1 VPLRHLCS
9 IAALIALAPTF
20 LAAQEPRPAV
30 VTGRV
35 LVRADTGAPTP
46 AGRASVGLVGSTI
59 ATVTDADGRFL
70 LAPVPAGS
78 RTLRVR
84 LLGYRTVDR
93 AIRVRTGDTLQVEV
107 VVEQS
112 IHVLTPVLTE
122 AERVDAELFFARP
135 SISTVVIDARAMSGV
150 PRVGEADVV
159 RTVQLLPGVTARNDF
174 NTGLTVR
181 GGEADQNLVLLDGFL
196 LYNPFHLGGL
206 FSTFMDATVG
216 GIELLTGAFPARYG
230 GRLSSVLD
238 VRSAEESRP
247 GVHTTADLS
256 ALGATA
262 RFAGGFRGGRGTWSV
277 AGRRTYADAVQSIFT
292 DDVFPYR
299 FHDLQGHA
307 SYVLDNGMRVSLTA
321 YSGKD
326 VLDANLAEFEADSVL
341 SKSNRGRWA
350 FDWGNQLLGVVLAKD
365 LGARTRIEQRLST
378 SAFATRL
385 DLGSGASTQHSEVRD
400 VRVAGSLR
408 VRGAVHDRSIG
419 YELAAQRIRYA
430 AGSPQTETTQFDLT
444 QRPVT
449 AALWV
454 DDLWQL
460 SPRWLLEGGLR
471 AEALSGR
478 TWAALSPRLSVK
490 YFVTPQLA
498 LTAGTG
504 RITQTMHSLA
514 GDGALR
520 YFDVWL
526 ASDSFIPVATAWHW
540 IAGAERRMGDA
551 GSLRIEGFVKRYD
564 RVLEAD
570 PSEDPQRRGDEFLTA
585 TGLAYGAD
593 LIARWRRES
602 GASGWITYSYGVS
615 RRERDG
621 RTWAPGSDR
630 RHDLN
635 VVATRPLSK
644 YRVGA
649 RFNLA
654 TGTPYT
660 PIVGGVTRRVY
671 DPSLDRWSTG
681 DPEILIESLGGA
693 HNSERFPVTHRLD
706 LDVSRELVVRGA
718 TVAPY
723 LSISNVY
730 NAKNVFVYL
739 YKYSTDQP
747 TRRAI
752 SQFPI
757 LPSAG
762 VRVAF

>member
-1 VPLRHLCS
+1 VPLHRLPS
-9 IAALIALAPTF
+9 LAALGTLAPAL
-20 LAAQEPRPAV
+20 LAAQQTSSAAV
-30 VTGRV
+30 AGRV
-35 LVRADTGAPTP
+35 LVRVDTGAPVP
-46 AGRASVGLVGSTI
+46 ANRAAVAIVGTAI
-59 ATVTDADGRFL
+59 AATTSSDGRFL
-70 LAPVPAGS
+70 LAPVPPGP

-84 LLGYRTVDR
+84 LPGHGTVDR
-93 AIRVRTGDTLQVEV
+93 TIRLRDGDTLRVEV
-107 VVEQS
+107 VLERRVQ
-112 IHVLTPVLTE
+112 LLAPVRTD
-122 AERVDAELFFARP
+122 AQRVDAELFLTKP
-135 SISTVVIDARAMSGV
+135 SVSTVVIDARAMAGV
-150 PRVGEADVV
+150 PSIGEPDVV

-181 GGEADQNLVLLDGFL
+181 GGEADQNLVLLDGFP

-216 GIELLTGAFPARYG
+216 SIELLTGAFPARYG

-238 VRSAEESRP
+238 VRSAEELRP
-247 GVHTTADLS
+247 GVYTTADLS

-262 RFAGGFRGGRGTWSV
+262 RVAGGFGGGRGTWSL
-277 AGRRTYADAVQSIFT
+277 AGRRTYADALQSLFT
-292 DDVFPYR
+292 SDIFPYH
-299 FHDLQGHA
+299 FQDLQGHA
-307 SYVLDNGMRVSLTA
+307 TYVLGNGTRVSLTT
-321 YSGKD
+321 YLGRD
-326 VLDANLAEFEADSVL
+326 VLDANLAEFDADSVK

-350 FDWGNQLLGVVLAKD
+350 FDWGNQLLGVVIAKD
-365 LGARTRIEQRLST
+365 LGERTTVEPRIST
-378 SAFATRL
+378 SGFSTRL
-385 DLGSGASTQHSEVRD
+385 DLGGGASTQRSEVRD
-400 VRVAGSLR
+400 VRAAGSLR
-408 VRGAVHDRSIG
+408 VRGDVHDRSIG
-419 YELAAQRIRYA
+419 YEIAAQRLRYA
-430 AGSPQTETTQFDLT
+430 SGSPQTETTRFDLT

-449 AALWV
+449 AALWA

-460 SPRWLLEGGLR
+460 SSRWLLEGGLR

-478 TWAALSPRLSVK
+478 SWAALSPRLSVK
-490 YFVTPQLA
+490 YFVSPQLA
-498 LTAGTG
+498 LTGGTG

-540 IAGAERRMGDA
+540 VASAERRFGDA
-551 GSLRIEGFVKRYD
+551 GSVRVEGFLKKYD

-570 PSEDPQRRGDEFLTA
+570 PSEDPQIRGDEFLPA
-585 TGLAYGAD
+585 TGQAYGAD
-593 LIARWRRES
+593 VLARWHQRS
-602 GASGWITYSYGVS
+602 GAAGWVTYTYGVS
-615 RRERDG
+615 RRTRDG

-635 VVATRPLSK
+635 VVATRPFSK
-644 YRVGA
+644 YLVGA

-671 DPSLDRWSTG
+671 DPSLDRWGTG
-681 DPEILIESLGGA
+681 DPEILIESLGGV
-693 HNSERFPVTHRLD
+693 HNSARFPLTHRLD
-706 LDVSRELVVRGA
+706 LDVSRELIVHGA

-723 LSISNVY
+723 VSVANVY

-739 YKYSTDQP
+739 YKYSTDVP

-757 LPSAG
+757 LPTAG